1 MFGSEL
7 LVALA
12 QGQRLGRLDETAGAV
27 RVFLDIHFA
36 SCPAT
41 RVRSPRAALTAL
53 PRIPAAGPS

>member
-1 MFGSEL
+1 L

-27 RVFLDIHFA
+27 RVLLDIHLA

-41 RVRSPRAALTAL
+41 RVRSPRATTNDS
-53 PRIPAAGPS
+53 PAPYPGGRSSSTKR